1 MKLPTYSKVLSVA
14 MLALLMS
21 THSNAQKLYKW
32 VDAQGNI
39 SYQDQPPPE
48 NAKVLDQ
55 KEVGDRR
62 SPPSEANSDPIK
74 IYTVENCAPCA
85 QSVLHMIKMGVPH
98 VELPL
103 SEDREA
109 QSLILEKTSS
119 LIAPTILVGDS
130 VLQAPSND
138 ELTEAIKA
146 AGYELPDSA

>member
-1 MKLPTYSKVLSVA
+1 MKLPTYSKVLAAA
-14 MLALLMS
+14 MLTLLLS

-55 KEVGDRR
+55 KDVGD
-62 SPPSEANSDPIK
+62 SKGPPTPATTDPIK
-74 IYTVENCAPCA
+74 IYTVDNCAVCA
-85 QSVLHMIKMGVPH
+85 QAVLHMIKMGVPH

-103 SEDREA
+103 SGDREA

-119 LIAPTILVGDS
+119 LIAPTILIGDQ
-130 VLQAPSND
+130 VLQAPTND

-146 AGYELPDSA
+146 AGYALPDSA